1 MKRLEFLEK
10 ARQIASQQIS
20 DSSCLTG
27 KEFKDIM
34 ESDDTEE
41 VALYRKAS
49 EILEDASHDA
59 KNTLEEV
66 ILYYEN

>member
-1 MKRLEFLEK
+1 MTRLVFLKK
-10 ARQIASQQIS
+10 ARQIACQQVS
-20 DSSCLTG
+20 DSSCLTD

-49 EILEDASHDA
+49 EILIDASHDA
-59 KNTLEEV
+59 VSILEEV
-66 ILYYEN
+66 IEYNE